1 MVINTNLYVVRRKN
15 TTEYK
20 RNSGYF
26 RDIND
31 TKCKSEIK
39 FFKTEALARSSVRDY
54 VFRDEELNERF
65 EIVPVEVTINGL

>member
-1 MVINTNLYVVRRKN
+1 MVVNTNLYVVRYKN

-20 RNSGYF
+20 RNSGCF

-39 FFKTEALARSSVRDY
+39 FFKTEALARSSVRGY
-54 VFRDEELNERF
+54 CMTDEDLNERF
-65 EIVPVEVTINGL
+65 EIVPVEATIIGL